1 MIRPGSLAVVVCT
14 GVAIAAMVGVRPA
27 VALDLLGLFGFG
39 DKTPEPTA
47 TSFPFTV
54 ATETGDAPSAVGRA
68 IENASTLY
76 GLRNEALP
84 AAETLVRIA
93 LADLP
98 KMTDALWGLGYYEA
112 RVTVTVA
119 GQTLALGRSDEA
131 AAIRAAQA
139 LRGKAAVPVVL
150 RADPGPQFV
159 LRRVDVTDPQGRAF
173 PPAELPPR
181 VIGLPAGNPASS
193 GAVTAAQSRI
203 VDHFRELGHPF
214 AKVTRLSPVVDH
226 PARAMDVTLVVAP
239 GPVAGIGAIGISG
252 LETVDEAP
260 VRSFIYTEPGD
271 PYAPSRLAAMRKSVA
286 RIPALASVRVR
297 EAEQLDKDGN
307 LPLFVEVTERKPRT
321 IGAAAQFSTRD
332 GPELRGYWMHRNLF
346 GGAESLRL
354 EGSLFYA
361 ATDYGTQSRSLKD
374 FTLADLGG
382 RFTAAFVKPGL
393 GGTRNDLLANAIAAR
408 DRALSYTAR
417 YAGGDV
423 QLRHR
428 FTDAA
433 SIQAGIRFERG
444 QVEDILSRVDYTLVG
459 LPISAT
465 YDSTNRPLDPT
476 SGFRA
481 TATVTPYPAA
491 LGSTVA
497 MTIGRATLS
506 AYWAVDEDERI
517 VLAGRVGAG
526 SIAGPALPDIP
537 ANYRFYAG
545 GSTSVRGYAY
555 QSLAPY
561 YRGVPVGGRSLLEGS
576 LEARIKVT
584 DEIGIVPFVDAGNA
598 FARRLPDLGEGSNL
612 KVGVGMGLRYYTPI
626 GPIRLDV
633 ATPLDRDVPRTR
645 PVAVYIGIGQAF

>member
-1 MIRPGSLAVVVCT
+1 MIRRGSLAVVVCT
-14 GVAIAAMVGVRPA
+14 GVAFAAMAGVRPA
-27 VALDLLGLFGFG
+27 AALDILGLFGFG
-39 DKTPEPTA
+39 DKTPEPSP

-54 ATETGDAPSAVGRA
+54 TTEAGGAPSAVGRA
-68 IENASTLY
+68 IQNASTLY
-76 GLRNEALP
+76 GLRGEALP

-112 RVTVTVA
+112 EVAVTVA
-119 GQTLALGRSDEA
+119 GQPLALGRGSEA

-139 LRGKAAVPVVL
+139 LRGKTPVPVVL
-150 RADPGPQFV
+150 SADPGPQFV
-159 LRRVDVTDPQGRAF
+159 LRRVDVTDPQGRSF
-173 PPAELPPR
+173 PATELSSR
-181 VIGLPAGNPASS
+181 VIGLAAGSPASS

-203 VDHFRELGHPF
+203 VDHFRERGHPF

-226 PARAMDVTLVVAP
+226 PARAMDVTLVVSP
-239 GPVAGIGAIGISG
+239 GPIAGIGAIGLSG

-271 PYAPSRLAAMRKSVA
+271 PYAPSRLAALRKSVA
-286 RIPALASVRVR
+286 RVSALASVRVR
-297 EAEQLDKDGN
+297 EADYLDANGHV
-307 LPLFVEVTERKPRT
+307 PIFVEVTERKPRT
-321 IGAAAQFSTRD
+321 IGAAALFSTRD

-361 ATDYGTQSRSLKD
+361 ATDYGTQSRSLNE
-374 FTLADLGG
+374 FTIADLGG

-393 GGTRNDLLANAIAAR
+393 GGTRNDFLANAIAAR
-408 DRALSYTAR
+408 ERALSYTAR

-428 FTDAA
+428 FSDSA
-433 SIQAGIRFERG
+433 SIQGGVRFERG
-444 QVEDILSRVDYTLVG
+444 QVEDILGRVNYTLVG
-459 LPISAT
+459 LPVSAI

-476 SGFRA
+476 SGIRA
-481 TATVTPYPAA
+481 TATVTPYPSA

-497 MTIGRATLS
+497 MTVGRATLS
-506 AYWAVDEDERI
+506 AYWAVDEDARI
-517 VLAGRVGAG
+517 VLAGRIGAG
-526 SIAGPALPDIP
+526 SIAGPTLTEIP
-537 ANYRFYAG
+537 ANHRFYAG
-545 GSTSVRGYAY
+545 GGNSVRGYAY
-555 QSLAPY
+555 QSLAPL

-584 DEIGIVPFVDAGNA
+584 DDIGIVPFVDAGNA
-598 FARRLPDLGEGSNL
+598 FARRLPDLSEGSNL
-612 KVGVGMGLRYYTPI
+612 KVGVGLGLRYYTPI